1 MGHRNSVGTLLVL
14 ILTIGLSLTA
24 CTGSQD
30 ALADAPVP
38 SPTPLPSAT
47 PGTTPSA
54 TPTPVVPRATVS
66 PTAPV
71 PLFPDVNNIGSDW
84 EVEVSDPAEVGEQKT
99 YSHYPP
105 ASVQYDEL
113 FVDDALV
120 AVDYICGDETQDRDL
135 MGWFSLV
142 EEDVDG
148 AVSYKSWPIDFFRQG
163 CRIDITVENTEG
175 ATLGLRF
182 VSHCPTCHN

>member
-1 MGHRNSVGTLLVL
+1 MGNRNSVGTLLVL
-14 ILTIGLSLTA
+14 ILAIGLSLTA
-24 CTGSQD
+24 CTGSQG

-38 SPTPLPSAT
+38 SPTPVPSAT

-54 TPTPVVPRATVS
+54 TPTTAVPPATVS
-66 PTAPV
+66 PTAPAA
-71 PLFPDVNNIGSDW
+71 LFPDVNNIGSDW

-120 AVDYICGDETQDRDL
+120 AVDYICSDETQDRDL
-135 MGWFSLV
+135 MGWFSLT

-148 AVSYKSWPIDFFRQG
+148 AVPYKSWPIDFFRQG

-175 ATLGLRF
+175 TTLGLRF